1 MKGGGEGAPSS
12 GVSALPLIPVNDQFT
27 LNKDEAWYTLS
38 IETQVNKTM
47 YMCTLYSIYQLVCV
61 YVLFYDYN
69 FYHHSMYTDLCFAYY
84 FLIMI
89 FMIAMILFIIMQL
102 HVD

>member
-38 IETQVNKTM
+38 IETQVNKTQ
-47 YMCTLYSIYQLVCV
+47 CIYVHYTVCI
-61 YVLFYDYN
+61 N
-69 FYHHSMYTDLCFAYY
+69 
-84 FLIMI
+84 
-89 FMIAMILFIIMQL
+89 
-102 HVD
+102 